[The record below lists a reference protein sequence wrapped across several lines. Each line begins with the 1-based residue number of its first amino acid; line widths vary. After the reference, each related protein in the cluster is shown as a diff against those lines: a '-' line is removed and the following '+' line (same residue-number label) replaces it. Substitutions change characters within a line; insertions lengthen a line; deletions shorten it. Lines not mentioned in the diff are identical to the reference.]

1 MRVMASSEHGPIG
14 FALHFSTDGT
24 SLWLVEEVQ
33 LKCLIFRLR
42 MLAEFALLLQSKLLA
57 SA

>member
-1 MRVMASSEHGPIG
+1 MRVMGSGEHGPIG

-33 LKCLIFRLR
+33 LKCLIFRR
-42 MLAEFALLLQSKLLA
+42 WMLAEFAS
-57 SA
+57 

>member
-1 MRVMASSEHGPIG
+1 MRVMGSGEHGPIG

-33 LKCLIFRLR
+33 LKCLIFRHW
-42 MLAEFALLLQSKLLA
+42 MLAEIASLLQSKLLA